1 MNHSQGF
8 SGPAENR
15 LKANHPSLNT
25 RPANRGNLIMF
36 PISRTSQHLE
46 AVMSE
51 HGDDAGHCPN
61 GLSAQNYQAATAE
74 DRATYRKW
82 IRGTVVFYST
92 LLLISGV
99 VAIVN
104 YSSTSLTRLT
114 SLSARPAA
122 VSPGSN

>member
-1 MNHSQGF
+1 MNHNQGF

-15 LKANHPSLNT
+15 LKANHPSLNS
-25 RPANRGNLIMF
+25 RPANRGSLTMF
-36 PISRTSQHLE
+36 PINRTNQHLE
-46 AVMSE
+46 AVMPE
-51 HGDDAGHCPN
+51 HGDDAGHGSN
-61 GLSAQNYQAATAE
+61 GLSAQNYQGATAE

-99 VAIVN
+99 VAIMS
-104 YSSTSLTRLT
+104 YSNTSLTRLT

-122 VSPGSN
+122 GSPGSN